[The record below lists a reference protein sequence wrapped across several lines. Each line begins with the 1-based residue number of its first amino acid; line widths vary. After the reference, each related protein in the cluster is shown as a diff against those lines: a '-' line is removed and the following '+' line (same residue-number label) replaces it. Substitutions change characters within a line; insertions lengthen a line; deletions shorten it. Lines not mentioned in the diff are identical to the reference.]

1 MKDTNFNISQIVPW
15 LCAMIFVLSCAH
27 QMAPS
32 GGPDDK
38 SPPAVAWTAPAS
50 GSVNVDKQARVVIAF
65 SEWIAPATAE
75 KSVSVLPPVDGG
87 IRVAVSGKKLEIAPR
102 KRFADSTTYH
112 IVITSALQDL
122 HSNPLASS
130 VQFVFSTGASLDSG
144 RIVGCV
150 VDPASRNGKNFR
162 PTVALFRDQGK
173 ATDTLLF
180 RTPDYLVQADST
192 AFFSFGF
199 IRVGQYRM
207 VAFLDQNG
215 DRKLAPGTEAAYA
228 PVRPTVLVSR
238 QADTVRLYPV
248 GSDTVSPRLSSARA
262 AAPDAVIGT
271 WEPAP
276 PDSLRGH
283 SRFSWTLFRFDKPET
298 GPAVTG
304 VSSLGGNR
312 SLIMLADSLCRAP
325 YGLVC
330 QYRKTMGVNTFV
342 VSDTVRFNGIDKG
355 DTVRPVLQQPFP
367 GGLVSL
373 SPRIR
378 LVLSEPVSIVSPL
391 FLADSLRDTVMLVS
405 DSGFADTVVMRTN
418 RRLHAGSKYR
428 LTLLRTDMR
437 DIAGNYLKPRDSTD
451 TVAVMLFTTAH
462 SDSIAVSLGGCA
474 SCLSA
479 DARRIWEFMPFAGV
493 AVQCRDSAGC
503 FRFDSIPAGGGFVG
517 YFTDENNNGRA
528 DRGVLAPFMP
538 PEPHD
543 VFADTVEARARWEID
558 GLKIKACET
567 CEKK

>member
-1 MKDTNFNISQIVPW
+1 
-15 LCAMIFVLSCAH
+15 
-27 QMAPS
+27 
-32 GGPDDK
+32 
-38 SPPAVAWTAPAS
+38 
-50 GSVNVDKQARVVIAF
+50 
-65 SEWIAPATAE
+65 
-75 KSVSVLPPVDGG
+75 
-87 IRVAVSGKKLEIAPR
+87 
-102 KRFADSTTYH
+102 
-112 IVITSALQDL
+112 
-122 HSNPLASS
+122 
-130 VQFVFSTGASLDSG
+130 
-144 RIVGCV
+144 
-150 VDPASRNGKNFR
+150 
-162 PTVALFRDQGK
+162 
-173 ATDTLLF
+173 
-180 RTPDYLVQADST
+180 
-192 AFFSFGF
+192 
-199 IRVGQYRM
+199 
-207 VAFLDQNG
+207 
-215 DRKLAPGTEAAYA
+215 
-228 PVRPTVLVSR
+228 
-238 QADTVRLYPV
+238 
-248 GSDTVSPRLSSARA
+248 VSPRLSSARA

-451 TVAVMLFTTAH
+451 TVAVMLFTTAPPAFRLTP
-462 SDSIAVSLGGCA
+462 DVSGSL
-474 SCLSA
+474 
-479 DARRIWEFMPFAGV
+479 
-493 AVQCRDSAGC
+493 CRLPVSPCSAGTA
-503 FRFDSIPAGGGFVG
+503 RDVSGSIPFRQAGDLWDTLPMRTITAGL
-517 YFTDENNNGRA
+517 T
-528 DRGVLAPFMP
+528 GVF
-538 PEPHD
+538 
-543 VFADTVEARARWEID
+543 
-558 GLKIKACET
+558 
-567 CEKK
+567 